1 VELDR
6 DLVAAGDPPRITEQT
21 LHVALA
27 IPEEEAR
34 ARIASGDLL
43 PRPGASA

>member
-6 DLVAAGDPPRITEQT
+6 DLVPVGDQPRISDQT

-27 IPEEEAR
+27 IPEDEAR
-34 ARIASGDLL
+34 ARL
-43 PRPGASA
+43 ASA